1 MRILHT
7 SDWHLGRALM
17 SERLLGDQEHA
28 LHQIVDAVR
37 RLRPD
42 VVAISGDVYDRP
54 VPPPDAVELLDD
66 VLSEIVLGA
75 GAHVVLIA
83 GNHDSPQRIAFGRR
97 LLELSRL
104 HIAGE
109 FNEGNRMTLTDAWG
123 AVDVCAV
130 PYLDP
135 AAARDE
141 LELDDVTDHESAVRA
156 MIARIR
162 AAGVAPRSV
171 LLAHAFVAGAAT
183 SESERPLL
191 GGAGAVSADCFEGID
206 YVALG
211 HLHRAQSAG
220 GRDAL
225 QYSGSI
231 FKYSFSEEHDTKSFN
246 VVEIGRGGECRIERL
261 PLGTRRD
268 VRVIEGTFEQ
278 LMQPEDANGR
288 NDLLK
293 IRLLDDRPVLDALAR
308 LREVWPNAL
317 SVEQNNVRPIGG
329 PATPEGSPAL
339 PVPELF
345 EAFFSQVT
353 REALAADE
361 KAEFAS
367 VLAELAREERRA

>member
-28 LHQIVDAVR
+28 LRQIVDAVR

-54 VPPPDAVELLDD
+54 IPPPDAVELLDD

-83 GNHDSPQRIAFGRR
+83 GNHDSPQRLAFGRR

-104 HIAGE
+104 HVAGE
-109 FNEGNRMTLTDAWG
+109 FNEGNRLTLRDEWG
-123 AVDVCAV
+123 AVDVYAL

-141 LELDDVTDHESAVRA
+141 LECDDITDHESAVRA

-162 AAGVAPRSV
+162 ASDGAPRSV

-191 GGAGAVSADCFEGID
+191 GGAGTVSADCFEGID

-211 HLHRAQSAG
+211 HLHRAQRAG
-220 GRDAL
+220 HRDAL

-246 VVEIGRGGECRIERL
+246 VVEIGSHGECRIEHLRL
-261 PLGTRRD
+261 AARRN
-268 VRVIEGTFEQ
+268 VRIVGGIFED
-278 LMQPEDANGR
+278 LMQPDDADGR

-329 PATPEGSPAL
+329 PTPPTGSDAL
-339 PVPELF
+339 ALPELF

-353 REALAADE
+353 GDALADDE

-367 VLAELAREERRA
+367 VLRELAREERRA